1 MRLKTLRLAVL
12 ALAALG
18 LVSGCTGGREAFPK
32 LSGPYLGQTPPG
44 DTAQL
49 FAPGLMNI
57 ATETR
62 DMAMTPEGKEIYYT
76 LTPRAMGLSCIMV
89 TREVNGRWTKPEV
102 AAFSGHPGVSDVEP
116 FVSPDGRKFYF
127 VSSRADAEGS
137 SEKADWDIWVMDRE
151 GEGWSLPR
159 PMDAPVNSEHNE
171 FFPSLTRDGTIYF
184 SRALKGQRVHHIYR
198 SRLVDG
204 KYTEPEKLPEQ
215 VNCGTTQFNAFIDP
229 DERYII
235 VPVAGRR
242 DSQGGVDYY
251 IVFRNDDDTWSQ
263 PVNMGPQI
271 NTPAMTQWSPYVT
284 PDGKYFF
291 FHLAKSLEGEFMQDG
306 NTTWSYIQNRSQT
319 PESGNANMYWIGAD
333 VIDSLKTVADGLER

>member
-1 MRLKTLRLAVL
+1 
-12 ALAALG
+12 
-18 LVSGCTGGREAFPK
+18 
-32 LSGPYLGQTPPG
+32 
-44 DTAQL
+44 
-49 FAPGLMNI
+49 MNI

-251 IVFRNDDDTWSQ
+251 IVFRNDDDTWSP